1 MVSPTV
7 ASRHLGPAGPL
18 AFAAPQ
24 AAWPRLRS
32 DLQCTY
38 AVDRRTGEPTAT
50 LSDPSR
56 NLFFQLDWPSL
67 EILRRWSLGSP
78 ETIIEDIHKTTPLT
92 VEKDSVLALLKF
104 FSENHLLAPHDSRTV
119 ARMVKEL
126 AMSRRA
132 WIKNLLHQYLFFR
145 LPLVQPD
152 AWLNRWM
159 GVAGLFFSSFFL
171 WMSLAVLLLSG
182 ALLTQQIDV
191 FWSTLVDTMTWEG
204 LTAYA
209 VTVLAIK
216 VLHECGHAFA
226 AKRYGC
232 RVPVMG
238 VAFVVLWPMAY
249 TDTNDVWRLKDP
261 RQRLAVSSAGIVTEL
276 LVAIWASFAWLLL
289 PDGALREA
297 AFFLATT
304 SWVLTVLINA
314 SPFMRFDGYFI
325 VSDFLDMPNLH
336 ARSFAMAKWKLREW
350 LFRLGD
356 PCPEDFEPTARRAM
370 ILFAWATWI
379 YRLVV
384 FLGIALLVYYFFF
397 KLLGIVLFII
407 EIYWFIVHPIAKEL
421 GVWATRFDDIRTSNA
436 STRRVSGWLL
446 LVLLL
451 LTLLFIPL
459 PARVTSVGLVK
470 PPQTMTLYAPSG
482 AQLNE
487 LGIKE
492 NQEVR
497 QGDPLVALWSPE
509 LEARWQRVFAKEERL
524 RWMASAATLSATDIA
539 QSQSRQ
545 EQWAEAVA
553 EKKATEE
560 EIALLRPTAPF
571 DGVIRDLTPDLRLGQ
586 WLAPKER
593 IAVLVAQG
601 PLVVETYIY
610 ESDVEAIQ
618 PGDSAFF
625 TPHSANGPSLRLR
638 VVTIDPDPA
647 KTLPA
652 SFDSRTGGHISTRQ
666 QGSTIIPE
674 ASVYRVQLTVESVA
688 QHEESLRNHQW
699 RGDLVIHGAPR
710 SAGMYYIQNAAA
722 VLIRESGW

>member
-7 ASRHLGPAGPL
+7 ASRHLGPVGPL

-24 AAWPRLRS
+24 AWPQLRS

-38 AVDRRTGEPTAT
+38 AVDRRTGEPMAT

-67 EILRRWSLGSP
+67 EVLQRWSLGSP
-78 ETIIEDIHKTTPLT
+78 EAIVENIHKTTPLT
-92 VEKDSVLALLKF
+92 VEEDSVLTLLKF

-126 AMSRRA
+126 VLSRRA

-152 AWLNRWM
+152 AWLSRWM
-159 GVAGLFFSSFFL
+159 GLAGLFFSSFFL
-171 WMSLAVLLLSG
+171 WISLGVLLVSV

-191 FWSTLVDTMTWEG
+191 FWSTLVDTMTWDG

-209 VTVLAIK
+209 ITVLAIK
-216 VLHECGHAFA
+216 VLHECGHTFA

-325 VSDFLDMPNLH
+325 LSDLLDMPNLH
-336 ARSFAMAKWKLREW
+336 ARSFAMAKWRIREW

-356 PCPEDFEPTARRAM
+356 PCPEEFSPTARRAM
-370 ILFAWATWI
+370 FLFAWATWI

-384 FLGIALLVYYFFF
+384 FLGIALLVYHFFF
-397 KLLGIVLFII
+397 KL
-407 EIYWFIVHPIAKEL
+407 
-421 GVWATRFDDIRTSNA
+421 
-436 STRRVSGWLL
+436 
-446 LVLLL
+446 
-451 LTLLFIPL
+451 
-459 PARVTSVGLVK
+459 
-470 PPQTMTLYAPSG
+470 
-482 AQLNE
+482 
-487 LGIKE
+487 
-492 NQEVR
+492 
-497 QGDPLVALWSPE
+497 
-509 LEARWQRVFAKEERL
+509 
-524 RWMASAATLSATDIA
+524 
-539 QSQSRQ
+539 
-545 EQWAEAVA
+545 
-553 EKKATEE
+553 
-560 EIALLRPTAPF
+560 
-571 DGVIRDLTPDLRLGQ
+571 
-586 WLAPKER
+586 
-593 IAVLVAQG
+593 
-601 PLVVETYIY
+601 
-610 ESDVEAIQ
+610 
-618 PGDSAFF
+618 
-625 TPHSANGPSLRLR
+625 
-638 VVTIDPDPA
+638 
-647 KTLPA
+647 
-652 SFDSRTGGHISTRQ
+652 
-666 QGSTIIPE
+666 
-674 ASVYRVQLTVESVA
+674 
-688 QHEESLRNHQW
+688 
-699 RGDLVIHGAPR
+699 
-710 SAGMYYIQNAAA
+710 
-722 VLIRESGW
+722 